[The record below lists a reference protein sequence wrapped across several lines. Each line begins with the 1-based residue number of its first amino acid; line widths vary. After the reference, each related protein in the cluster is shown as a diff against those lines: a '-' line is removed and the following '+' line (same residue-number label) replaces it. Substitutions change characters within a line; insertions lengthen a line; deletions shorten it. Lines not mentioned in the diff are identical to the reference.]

1 MKGLSKSR
9 YTAFCQCPKNLWLK
23 VYKPDMAEVD
33 EALKARF
40 AQGNVVGDLAMQLFG
55 DFKKVTAYQEDG
67 SLDLQKMIEL
77 TKQYMDEGVENIC
90 EASFICEGGYC
101 AVDILRKTAGGWAI
115 YEVKSTSFHEPNEQ
129 QEQSQT
135 CLGSAES
142 RERSTEGQF
151 NGQEAKLEKYA
162 PDIAYQRWVLE
173 QCGVNVTGTYL
184 VCLNS
189 DYVRHGELDIQQLF
203 VVNDMKNF
211 VENEYLKVA
220 PRVAQAMKIIN
231 SELEPDMELSE
242 CCMKPYGCAFWE
254 YCKRQHGVPSP
265 SVFDVYGGKGKGGFT
280 FKKKLDYY
288 HQGLISFE
296 DLRSTDIGPIQNM
309 QIEAALTNKEYIN
322 TEGIRKF
329 LNKLSYPL
337 YFLDFETMQD
347 AVPRY
352 DEAKVYA
359 QITFQYSLHIKER
372 ESVSTFVDTGKLK
385 YTKTANYI
393 THREFLAPSDGSDPR
408 RALAEQLCKDIPKD
422 VCTLAYN
429 KMFECGRIRELA
441 ALYPDLS
448 DHLLNI
454 ADNIKDLIDPFRAG
468 DYYVPAMGGS
478 FSIKSVLPALFPN
491 DPELD
496 YHNLDKRCQNGGD
509 AMNIFPRLQQLEQSL
524 PHQGI
529 QTQDGMLVM
538 ADSLMPLSEQ
548 IRIREEIAASRQAL
562 LDYCKLDTWAMV
574 KVWEKLKEQ
583 TNKFKNN

>member
-1 MKGLSKSR
+1 MKRLSKSR

-23 VYKPDMAEVD
+23 VYKPE
-33 EALKARF
+33 EATIDAGMEARF
-40 AQGNVVGDLAMQLFG
+40 AQGNVVGDLAMGLFG
-55 DFKKVTAYQEDG
+55 DFKEAHAEKADG
-67 SLDLQKMIEL
+67 NLDLSKMVEQ
-77 TKQYMDEGVENIC
+77 TRQWMDEGMENIC
-90 EASFICEGGYC
+90 EASFSCEGGYC
-101 AVDILRKTAGGWAI
+101 AVDILRKDGEGWAI
-115 YEVKSTSFHEPNEQ
+115 YEVKSTSFPE
-129 QEQSQT
+129 
-135 CLGSAES
+135 
-142 RERSTEGQF
+142 F

-189 DYVRHGELDIQQLF
+189 DYVRHGALDVKQLF
-203 VVNDMKNF
+203 VVSDMKEM
-211 VENEYLKVA
+211 VENEYKKVQA
-220 PRVAQAMKIIN
+220 RVGHAMKVIN
-231 SELEPDMELSE
+231 SDQEPDMDLSE

-254 YCKRQHGVPSP
+254 YCKRRHGVPSP
-265 SVFDVYGGKGKGGFT
+265 SVFDIYGGKGRGGFT
-280 FKKKLDYY
+280 FKKKLDCYR
-288 HQGLISFE
+288 QGLVTFE
-296 DLRSTDIGPIQNM
+296 DMRTKDIGPIQNM
-309 QIEAALTNKEYIN
+309 QVESALTGKEFIN
-322 TEGIRKF
+322 PEGIRKF
-329 LNKLSYPL
+329 LDRLSYPL

-352 DEAKVYA
+352 DGAKVYA
-359 QITFQYSLHIKER
+359 QITFQYSLHIKQNEAASY
-372 ESVSTFVDTGKLK
+372 E
-385 YTKTANYI
+385 
-393 THREFLAPSDGSDPR
+393 HREFLAPSDGSDPR
-408 RALAEQLCKDIPKD
+408 RPLAEHLCRNIPMD
-422 VCTLAYN
+422 ACTLAYN

-529 QTQDGMLVM
+529 QTQDGMLVK

-548 IRIREEIAASRQAL
+548 IRIREEINASRQAL

-574 KVWEKLKEQ
+574 KVWQKLKEMAE
-583 TNKFKNN
+583 